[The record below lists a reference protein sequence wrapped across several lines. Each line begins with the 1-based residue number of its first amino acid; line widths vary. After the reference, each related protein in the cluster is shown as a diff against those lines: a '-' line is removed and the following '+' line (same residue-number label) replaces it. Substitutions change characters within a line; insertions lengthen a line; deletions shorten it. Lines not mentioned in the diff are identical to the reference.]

1 MAETLAEMAARR
13 AAATEAAT
21 SPTQGEDTGGWRD
34 TAGNIAENIISP
46 LGPLLDKVEAGEMEL
61 GPITNFL
68 IGGTKGAQFGGTGLM
83 NALGETANNAISGR
97 STDQTFRERWQADAD
112 QVDENGSFAGEIAGG
127 VATAVGGPIRA
138 AAEGGKRLAARA
150 LPSIAE
156 RLATRSVGGTLGRAS
171 AEAAAAAG
179 GGFTY
184 SMLEGNEPSAAAKD
198 AMFAAGFGGAGKLT
212 AETVGAILRATGVV
226 SSGEAA
232 ATNLIN
238 KMQRTDRG
246 AGMLTN
252 EAGQYIL
259 DEKKIFDAMMSQD
272 DTLLGM
278 FPDEMLKEFTRVV
291 NSGDD
296 NVQIALRPFR
306 AHLDSL
312 VKAAEPDFIQATEA
326 ALGNAP
332 RRTPLEFDM
341 VVAADRK
348 ALQPL
353 YDEAFTYENIN
364 RLNVAD
370 LANPE
375 GVITKVDGHNI
386 AEMAR
391 DFLGPNLNASSD
403 AREIMARLS
412 ARLDRRTFSP
422 EELLTLR
429 NDIDGLVF
437 RGSMN
442 SFEGFDALSSIDK
455 GLVRNSLAP
464 FREAYN
470 EMLYGIAPKLR
481 ELDAAYSNSR
491 AVENAYEA
499 GSAITQ
505 GKNSQGFAYEVFM
518 SNSASRTP
526 NEQAAFAEGLRNE
539 LFNQLDNASPKQA
552 ADLLANRGLRQN
564 VTSVLGEEGL
574 AQLETAAGRQLQTQ
588 ALTDALAGNTPA
600 SGDGSSKFLQTILD
614 AAIVTGAATNA
625 LGTGIGVSAGR
636 RGLANATP
644 STGISQNAA
653 QATSLAEMGMS
664 QSELGSQLV
673 NDALRSSRPVS
684 IDNMALGALIPSMS
698 GSNE

>member
-150 LPSIAE
+150 LPSISE
-156 RLATRSVGGTLGRAS
+156 RLATRSLGGTLGRAS
-171 AEAAAAAG
+171 AEATAAAG

-184 SMLEGNEPSAAAKD
+184 SMLEGNEPSAASKD
-198 AMFAAGFGGAGKLT
+198 AILAFGFGGAGKLT
-212 AETVGAILRATGVV
+212 AETLGALFRATGVV
-226 SSGEAA
+226 SAGETA
-232 ATNLIN
+232 ATDLIN
-238 KMQRTDRG
+238 KMRRTDRG

-259 DEKKIFDAMMSQD
+259 DEQKVLDAMMSPD
-272 DTLLGM
+272 DTLLEM

-296 NVQIALRPFR
+296 NVQTALRPFR
-306 AHLDSL
+306 SYLDS
-312 VKAAEPDFIQATEA
+312 VAKAADPQFRQATAE
-326 ALGNAP
+326 ALGSEQLRNPNQFA
-332 RRTPLEFDM
+332 
-341 VVAADRK
+341 VATQAARDE
-348 ALQPL
+348 LQPL
-353 YDEAFTYENIN
+353 YDEAFSFENIN
-364 RLNVAD
+364 PDMIAD
-370 LANPE
+370 LSNPS
-375 GVITKVDGHNI
+375 GSVAKVDGHNI

-391 DFLGPNLNASSD
+391 DFLDPLTNASSD
-403 AREIMARLS
+403 AGEVLRRLTK
-412 ARLDRRTFSP
+412 RFERRTFAP
-422 EELLTLR
+422 QELLTLR
-429 NDIDGLVF
+429 NEIDSLVF

-442 SFEGFDALSSIDK
+442 SFDGFDALSSIDK
-455 GLVRNSLAP
+455 GLVRNGLVP

-470 EMLYGIAPKLR
+470 EMLYGVAPKLR

-499 GSAITQ
+499 GSTLSQ
-505 GKNSQGFAYEVFM
+505 GKNSQGNAYDVFM
-518 SNSASRTP
+518 ATSASRTP

-539 LFNQLDNASPKQA
+539 LFNQLDNASPQQA

-564 VTSVLGEEGL
+564 VTAVLGKEGL
-574 AQLETAAGRQLQTQ
+574 AQLETAVGRQLQAQ
-588 ALTDALAGNTPA
+588 ELTDALAGRTPA

-614 AAIVTGAATNA
+614 AAIVTGAATKA
-625 LGTGIGVSAGR
+625 LGTGIGISAGR

-644 STGISQNAA
+644 STGISQNAT

-664 QSELGSQLV
+664 QAELGSQLV
-673 NDALRSSRPVS
+673 NEALRSSRPVS
-684 IDNMALGALIPSMS
+684 IDNMALGALIPAAA